1 MQPSQAALRKITSIE
16 IRPGDPSVV
25 HHIVFYIKPHM
36 PDTVYNRA
44 VWYDAPRDE
53 KGVEG
58 LVTAV
63 CA

>member
-1 MQPSQAALRKITSIE
+1 
-16 IRPGDPSVV
+16 V